1 VLNIQFKLK
10 PMMLAVTMACS
21 YWCISGSTYAEDNV
35 DSAFQNLDDRL
46 IRAEIASLNP
56 ISGTKTEY
64 HVSRKQS
71 GQIATFDQTV
81 LAKPVPHEVNNAIQ
95 SSRGHATNSHVSNN
109 SSTGKTNDV
118 INHDLNNSFMQH
130 SSSIRDKTIE
140 NFFNQLTPTVSL
152 PYAKQV
158 NVTNSYQTF
167 NSALSEVMPSDNTI
181 KTTEL
186 MTLQPNLKNE
196 DGSTNN
202 ELKPA
207 ESMSKEERLL
217 QQIKAKRKTLGL
229 TSDETLILS
238 KDKNELT
245 STPNDKLNDEK
256 EKQKSKGIKPS
267 PALPQKHERIINRLE
282 FNQADMLDVARALA
296 DTSGLNF
303 VATEE
308 AAKKKITV
316 FLQDISVQ
324 NALETITKNAGLW
337 YRRDKESGA
346 YRIMTTKEYQQDLIV
361 YREDTTRV
369 FSMLNPNP
377 MIIAGAIRDLYPT
390 RVILSF
396 GTPDMSTM
404 GMGGGMG
411 MGMGG
416 GGMGGGM
423 RGGGMGG
430 GMRGG
435 GMGGGMRGGGMGG
448 GMRGGGMGMGMG
460 GGMRGG
466 GMGMGMG
473 MGGAMGGGM
482 GNNQMNENN
491 ILQEN
496 MTADQIERLSE
507 TIVEKGDASL
517 NSEDL
522 KGINNRQQPIFIT
535 INQEH
540 DLMVVR
546 TSDSEIMEEI
556 ASLVK
561 ELNRPI
567 KQVLLEMKILSLD
580 VGDATRRA
588 FDLDFIPNGNT
599 VAGPNTDQD
608 RNPLSVGEGV
618 RSVLGLGNFAL
629 EGGTFIYQ
637 FMNDKI
643 RARIQM
649 LQENN
654 RINTL
659 STPIL
664 LSSNNKPAQVFVGT
678 EQIVTTGFN
687 AVAGVTTV
695 AGVGAPAIIPVT
707 EMRNI
712 GNTLMV
718 FPKINTDKTV
728 TLTLFQDS
736 SSLVRGG
743 STIPVPVGNSI
754 QSFNVD
760 SIRTSNING
769 TVQAKDGLTIAIGGL
784 IDTSD
789 REEEQ
794 SVPILSEFPILG
806 DFFKRTVQQKSKRE
820 LLLLIT
826 PHIIE
831 TAHQGE
837 DLSRDAIEPIMGQEW

>member
-1 VLNIQFKLK
+1 MLNIQFKLK
-10 PMMLAVTMACS
+10 PIMMAVTVACS
-21 YWCISGSTYAEDNV
+21 YWWIHATALAEASDDGLKRAVMSRHNPMSGSSVEYTVNRINPEQTASTQPTIKNQTSVNEDT
-35 DSAFQNLDDRL
+35 AQ
-46 IRAEIASLNP
+46 
-56 ISGTKTEY
+56 
-64 HVSRKQS
+64 
-71 GQIATFDQTV
+71 V
-81 LAKPVPHEVNNAIQ
+81 LPKY
-95 SSRGHATNSHVSNN
+95 G
-109 SSTGKTNDV
+109 
-118 INHDLNNSFMQH
+118 M
-130 SSSIRDKTIE
+130 
-140 NFFNQLTPTVSL
+140 
-152 PYAKQV
+152 
-158 NVTNSYQTF
+158 
-167 NSALSEVMPSDNTI
+167 NSALSKSDGYASNSISETNSNVLSRDNWNGEQTNYNVALPEMFLLQNPLPIGIQSPSQTGIKVEATTVTQDMP
-181 KTTEL
+181 KE
-186 MTLQPNLKNE
+186 LQPNT
-196 DGSTNN
+196 G
-202 ELKPA
+202 
-207 ESMSKEERLL
+207 MSREERLL
-217 QQIKAKRKTLGL
+217 EQIKAKRKADGL
-229 TSDETLILS
+229 TADETLILPG
-238 KDKNELT
+238 KT
-245 STPNDKLNDEK
+245 SVNTPADEGVSINTA
-256 EKQKSKGIKPS
+256 KQKNKGIKPVLAQ
-267 PALPQKHERIINRLE
+267 PEKHERIINRLE

-296 DTSGLNF
+296 DISGLNF
-303 VATEE
+303 VATED
-308 AAKKKITV
+308 ASKKKITV

-377 MIIAGAIRDLYPT
+377 IIVAGAIRDLYPT
-390 RVILSF
+390 RVVLSF
-396 GTPDMSTM
+396 GLQDMSTM
-404 GMGGGMG
+404 AMGGM
-411 MGMGG
+411 

-423 RGGGMGG
+423 RGGIGG
-430 GMRGG
+430 GVRGG
-435 GMGGGMRGGGMGG
+435 GAGVGIRGGGIG
-448 GMRGGGMGMGMG
+448 GGGMGMGMG

-466 GMGMGMG
+466 GMSMGMAG
-473 MGGAMGGGM
+473 AGAAGGAMGM
-482 GNNQMNENN
+482 MNNNRMNENN

-496 MTADQIERLSE
+496 MTADQIERLNE
-507 TIVEKGDASL
+507 TIDEKGDAKLSAD
-517 NSEDL
+517 DL

-546 TSDSEIMEEI
+546 TSDNEMMKEIE
-556 ASLVK
+556 ALVK
-561 ELNRPI
+561 ELNRPV

-580 VGDATRRA
+580 VGDAARRA
-588 FDLDFIPNGNT
+588 FDLDFIPNANT

-608 RNPLSVGEGV
+608 RNPLSIGAGV
-618 RSVLGLGNFAL
+618 RNVLGLGNFAL

-649 LQENN
+649 LEENN

-678 EQIVTTGFN
+678 EQVVTTGFN

-707 EMRNI
+707 ELRNI

-728 TLTLFQDS
+728 TLTIFQDS

-743 STIPVPVGNSI
+743 STIPVPVGNTI

-794 SVPILSEFPILG
+794 RVPIVSEFPILG
-806 DFFKRTVQQKSKRE
+806 ELFKRKVQSKSKRE

-831 TAHQGE
+831 TAHDGE